1 MSNSEETEKKATE
14 QSETAPSPTPES
26 VTTNAPTDQANKLLD
41 NAMGLKDSNPKVFF
55 GAIAAFII
63 VILIVFMSAGSKNTV
78 PHTTL
83 KTLTIGQQ
91 YSLKGANSL
100 GGNGTVSM
108 VATPN
113 VSAFDDSEEKGVES
127 SCKQQ
132 PEGTMVKVL
141 DLSDY
146 VGKKNGIAQIEVLS
160 EGSCKGRKGWTLV
173 VDIQ

>member
-14 QSETAPSPTPES
+14 QTETTPAPEA
-26 VTTNAPTDQANKLLD
+26 VTTTAPTDQANKLLD

-55 GAIAAFII
+55 GAIAAL
-63 VILIVFMSAGSKNTV
+63 VMVVLIVFMSFGSKNTL

-83 KTLTIGQQ
+83 KTLTVGQQ

-108 VATPN
+108 VSTPDS
-113 VSAFDDSEEKGVES
+113 VSAFDDSEEKGVER
-127 SCKQQ
+127 SCTQQ
-132 PEGTMVKVL
+132 PEGTAVKVL
-141 DLSDY
+141 DLADY
-146 VGKKNGIAQIEVLS
+146 VGKKNGIAQIEILS